1 MAESKILSVS
11 GVLNGSSKYL
21 GVVSVLVTSSLSVVR
36 PHVVKDAFL
45 FEASV
50 FVVAGRRSAE
60 H

>member
-21 GVVSVLVTSSLSVVR
+21 GVESVLITSSLSVVR
-36 PHVVKDAFL
+36 PHVVEDAFHL
-45 FEASV
+45 ESRV
-50 FVVAGRRSAE
+50 FVVAGSRSAK